1 MEGTVK
7 GELKVLKQDKYKAPI
22 ANVKFK
28 LSKKDGSV
36 VKDNQ
41 KEIEIIRYANG
52 IANIKALPSGD
63 YILKKYRCQHR
74 IHLIRIKNI
83 RLL

>member
-1 MEGTVK
+1 MHNINANAGIEGTVK
-7 GELKVLKQDKYKAPI
+7 GELKVLKQDKDTKAPI

-41 KEIEIIRYANG
+41 K
-52 IANIKALPSGD
+52 
-63 YILKKYRCQHR
+63 
-74 IHLIRIKNI
+74 
-83 RLL
+83 

>member
-1 MEGTVK
+1 MHSINANAGIEGTVK
-7 GELKVLKQDKYKAPI
+7 GELKVLKQDKDTKAPI

-41 KEIEIIRYANG
+41 KKLRL
-52 IANIKALPSGD
+52 KQMQTVLL
-63 YILKKYRCQHR
+63 ILKRCLAET
-74 IHLIRIKNI
+74 IF
-83 RLL
+83 

>member
-1 MEGTVK
+1 MNS
-7 GELKVLKQDKYKAPI
+7 KVLKQDKDTKAPI

-28 LSKKDGSV
+28 LSEKDGSV

-41 KEIEIIRYANG
+41 KEIEIITDANG

-63 YILKKYRCQHR
+63 YILKENRGASTVY
-74 IHLIRIKNI
+74 I
-83 RLL
+83 

>member
-1 MEGTVK
+1 QEHGKEEVNGKSFNHTVHNINANAGIEGTVK
-7 GELKVLKQDKYKAPI
+7 GELKVLKQDKDTKAPI

-41 KEIEIIRYANG
+41 KEIEIKTDANG
-52 IANIKALPSGD
+52 IA
-63 YILKKYRCQHR
+63 
-74 IHLIRIKNI
+74 
-83 RLL
+83 

>member
-1 MEGTVK
+1 INANAGIEGTVK
-7 GELKVLKQDKYKAPI
+7 GELKVLKQDKDTKAPI

-41 KEIEIIRYANG
+41 KEIEIKTDANG

-63 YILKKYRCQHR
+63 YILKE
-74 IHLIRIKNI
+74 
-83 RLL
+83 